1 MKIVRRLVVVAVLA
15 LALIG
20 SPVHST
26 AGGVLFQTSTLPAL
40 MNGVYEGDLTFA
52 DLAKHGDFGLGT
64 VNGLDGEMIGLEG
77 RFYQIKSD
85 GQAYLVAGT
94 TKTPFAMVT
103 FFRPNKTL
111 WVERPMDYGESERYL
126 DTLLPTK
133 NLLYA
138 IKIEGTFPYLRARS
152 IPRQKKPYPPLIE
165 ATQKQTIFEFHNIKG
180 VIVGFRLPDYLKG
193 VNASGYHFHFITA
206 DRKAGG
212 HVYEWRLH
220 KARISLEPIDQ
231 CYLRLPHNQEFYR
244 TDLTQERQEEV
255 EKVEKGLGQQ

>member
-1 MKIVRRLVVVAVLA
+1 MKIVRYLVVAAVLISA
-15 LALIG
+15 LMG
-20 SPVHST
+20 SPVYAA
-26 AGGVLFQTSTLPAL
+26 AGGVLFQASTLPAL

-85 GQAYLVAGT
+85 GRAYLVAGA

-111 WVERPMDYGESERYL
+111 FLEKPMDYGESTRYL

-138 IKIEGTFPYLRARS
+138 IKIEGAFSYLKARS
-152 IPRQKKPYPPLIE
+152 VPRQKKPYPPLVE
-165 ATQKQTIFEFHNIKG
+165 ATQKETIFEFHNIRG
-180 VIVGFRLPDYLKG
+180 VIVGFRLPGYLQA

-220 KARISLEPIDQ
+220 QARISLEPMDQ
-231 CYLRLPHNQEFYR
+231 FYLRLPQNDEFYR
-244 TDLTQERQEEV
+244 TDLPQTKQEEM
-255 EKVEKGLGQQ
+255 ERVEKGPGQQ